1 MPTYF
6 LALAYKGTRF
16 AGFQIQDNAITIQ
29 GQVERAM
36 AIYLREAVQ
45 LTGSSRTDA
54 GVHANRNFFHFSFDR
69 LLDGEFVYHVN
80 AILPPDIAIT
90 GIYAV
95 PEGSHSRFDAIERRY
110 KYHIYN
116 SKNPFLDDRSWY
128 YPYPMDL
135 ADLNQ
140 AASFLLGLHDFTSF
154 AKRRTQVYTHLC
166 TISVCQWQET
176 SDGWVFTVE
185 GNRFLRGMVRALV
198 GTMVKVGRKKI
209 SFETFQNVLLSKDSA
224 MADFSA
230 PGHGLFLDDVI
241 YPSEIAAL
249 LK

>member
-1 MPTYF
+1 M
-6 LALAYKGTRF
+6 
-16 AGFQIQDNAITIQ
+16 
-29 GQVERAM
+29 
-36 AIYLREAVQ
+36 
-45 LTGSSRTDA
+45 
-54 GVHANRNFFHFSFDR
+54 
-69 LLDGEFVYHVN
+69 
-80 AILPPDIAIT
+80 
-90 GIYAV
+90 
-95 PEGSHSRFDAIERRY
+95 
-110 KYHIYN
+110 
-116 SKNPFLDDRSWY
+116 DDRSWY

-166 TISVCQWQET
+166 TISVCQWHET
-176 SDGWVFTVE
+176 TDGWVFTVE

-209 SFETFQNVLLSKDSA
+209 SFESFQNVLLSKDSA

-241 YPSEIAAL
+241 YPDELAAL